1 MGILCALFIFFVV
14 LNFNYFVGYYEIMLG
29 FVVLFFISHTCIDV
43 LEHAYTYTVYT
54 YTYIYSYIYI
64 YTFMYAYPLVLR
76 KGFIRRFLLQQE
88 KTKDVFLTTLSIL
101 IDWDSGRI

>member
-1 MGILCALFIFFVV
+1 
-14 LNFNYFVGYYEIMLG
+14 MLG
-29 FVVLFFISHTCIDV
+29 FVVLFSFFISHNDV
-43 LEHAYTYTVYT
+43 LEHAYTYTEYT

-64 YTFMYAYPLVLR
+64 YTYMYAYLLVLR

-101 IDWDSGRI
+101 IDWNSGRI